1 MIALSGGPLTGLAK
15 VFLIL
20 HVVMAVIMVGA
31 GYVYPL
37 VMANMKERGANR
49 VPLMR
54 VMKAIAN
61 GFTMPFVLI
70 QPLTGLGLILT
81 THNLWNPFHSSN
93 RWLFA
98 AIVLF
103 VIIFVLDT
111 FVSAPAIRRMH
122 KLAEAG
128 DFDGPAFEKD
138 LAMLNKIGPV
148 LGILFLTITVLM
160 IWKPGAPSLHF

>member
-1 MIALSGGPLTGLAK
+1 MIAAGGPLTTPAK

-20 HVVMAVIMVGA
+20 HVTMAVIMVGA

-37 VMANMKERGANR
+37 LLRNMKERGSNR
-49 VPLMR
+49 VGLMR
-54 VMKAIAN
+54 VTKAIAN
-61 GFTMPFVLI
+61 GFTKPFIYI

-81 THNLWNPFHSSN
+81 TRDRWDPFEATN

-103 VIIFVLDT
+103 ILIFILDA
-111 FVSAPAIRRMH
+111 FVATPAIGRMQ

-128 DFDGPAFEKD
+128 DYDAPAFESD
-138 LAMLNKIGPV
+138 LGKLNKVGPI

-160 IWKPGAPSLHF
+160 IWKPGGPDLHF